1 MSSIAPAAELCG
13 SAALKKLLSVTDE
26 RRKES
31 DNNRTASVSDSLDS
45 GKIFRI
51 SADRIIPNHA
61 QPRKLFDEDAILRLA
76 DSIRRYGLLQPLS
89 VRRLCFRDG
98 ERGSYEIVAGERRFR
113 AATLIG
119 MEYIP
124 CIIISADDRTAAE
137 LALIENIQRE
147 GLSMFE
153 QAGAIA
159 ALIAI
164 YSLTQEQIAAH
175 LSASQSYVANKLRL
189 LKLSEQERELITEG
203 RLTERHA
210 RACLKIKDEDM
221 RISVIEH
228 VIAHGLNVS
237 ATEEYIDRKLCMLS
251 EKRVPQNARKRKLI
265 LKDMRLFYNSID
277 KAIDIVKQ
285 SGAKVFSERHIADE
299 YGSVELVIKIS
310 PPDDRCEL

>member
-159 ALIAI
+159 ALIDI

-221 RISVIEH
+221 RLSVIEH

>member
-159 ALIAI
+159 ALIDI

>member
-159 ALIAI
+159 ALIDI

-189 LKLSEQERELITEG
+189 LKLSEQDRELITEG

>member
-159 ALIAI
+159 ALIDI

-299 YGSVELVIKIS
+299 YGSVELVIKIT

>member
-159 ALIAI
+159 ALIDI

-203 RLTERHA
+203 RRTERHA

>member
-45 GKIFRI
+45 GKIFCI

-159 ALIAI
+159 ALIDI

>member
-13 SAALKKLLSVTDE
+13 SAALKKLLSETDE
-26 RRKES
+26 RKKEAGIS
-31 DNNRTASVSDSLDS
+31 KTASVSDSLDS

-51 SADRIIPNHA
+51 SADRIIPNRA

-89 VRRLCFRDG
+89 VRRLGFRDG
-98 ERGSYEIVAGERRFR
+98 ERGNYEIVAGERRFR

-159 ALIAI
+159 ALIDI

-210 RACLKIKDEDM
+210 RACLKIKDGDM

-285 SGAKVFSERHIADE
+285 SGAKVCSERHIADE

>member
-1 MSSIAPAAELCG
+1 
-13 SAALKKLLSVTDE
+13 
-26 RRKES
+26 
-31 DNNRTASVSDSLDS
+31 
-45 GKIFRI
+45 
-51 SADRIIPNHA
+51 
-61 QPRKLFDEDAILRLA
+61 
-76 DSIRRYGLLQPLS
+76 
-89 VRRLCFRDG
+89 
-98 ERGSYEIVAGERRFR
+98 
-113 AATLIG
+113 
-119 MEYIP
+119 
-124 CIIISADDRTAAE
+124 
-137 LALIENIQRE
+137 
-147 GLSMFE
+147 MFE

-159 ALIAI
+159 ALIDI

>member
-159 ALIAI
+159 ALIDI

-228 VIAHGLNVS
+228 VSAHGLNVS

>member
-119 MEYIP
+119 RVYIP
-124 CIIISADDRTAAE
+124 CIIISANDRTAAE

-159 ALIAI
+159 ALIDI

>member
-61 QPRKLFDEDAILRLA
+61 PPRKLFDEDAILRLA

-159 ALIAI
+159 ALIDI

>member
-1 MSSIAPAAELCG
+1 
-13 SAALKKLLSVTDE
+13 
-26 RRKES
+26 
-31 DNNRTASVSDSLDS
+31 
-45 GKIFRI
+45 
-51 SADRIIPNHA
+51 
-61 QPRKLFDEDAILRLA
+61 
-76 DSIRRYGLLQPLS
+76 
-89 VRRLCFRDG
+89 
-98 ERGSYEIVAGERRFR
+98 
-113 AATLIG
+113 
-119 MEYIP
+119 
-124 CIIISADDRTAAE
+124 
-137 LALIENIQRE
+137 
-147 GLSMFE
+147 MFE

-159 ALIAI
+159 ALIDI
-164 YSLTQEQIAAH
+164 YNLTQEQIASH

-210 RACLKIKDEDM
+210 RACLKIKDENM

-251 EKRVPQNARKRKLI
+251 EKRVSQNSRRRKLI

-285 SGAKVFSERHIADE
+285 SGAKVSSERHIADE

>member
-76 DSIRRYGLLQPLS
+76 DSIRRDGLLQPLS

-159 ALIAI
+159 ALIDI

>member
-159 ALIAI
+159 ALIDI

-228 VIAHGLNVS
+228 VLAHGLNVS

>member
-31 DNNRTASVSDSLDS
+31 DNNKTASVSDSLDS

-159 ALIAI
+159 ALIDI

>member
-159 ALIAI
+159 ALIDI

-221 RISVIEH
+221 RMSVIEH

>member
-119 MEYIP
+119 MESIP

-159 ALIAI
+159 ALIDI

>member
-31 DNNRTASVSDSLDS
+31 DNNKTASVSDSLDS

-159 ALIAI
+159 ALIDI

-228 VIAHGLNVS
+228 VIAYGLNVS

>member
-124 CIIISADDRTAAE
+124 CIIMSADDRTAAE

-159 ALIAI
+159 ALIDI

-203 RLTERHA
+203 RLTERHE

>member
-1 MSSIAPAAELCG
+1 MSSIAPAAEFCG

-159 ALIAI
+159 ALIDI

>member
-159 ALIAI
+159 ALIDI

-203 RLTERHA
+203 RLTKRHA

>member
-31 DNNRTASVSDSLDS
+31 DNNKTASVSDSLDS

-159 ALIAI
+159 ALIDI

-299 YGSVELVIKIS
+299 YGSVELVIKIT

>member
-159 ALIAI
+159 ALIDI

-277 KAIDIVKQ
+277 KAIAIVKQ